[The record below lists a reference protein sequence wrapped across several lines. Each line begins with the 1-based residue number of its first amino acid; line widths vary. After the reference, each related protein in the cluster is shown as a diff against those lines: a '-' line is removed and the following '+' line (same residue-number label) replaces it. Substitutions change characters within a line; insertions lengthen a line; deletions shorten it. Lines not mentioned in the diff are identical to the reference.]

1 MNENFILNLL
11 EKFSASQAAELD
23 LNDGTTRLVLRKE
36 GAFSGPAANSA
47 TSLVV
52 GNGSGQAPGDI
63 GKSGQTG
70 TNSNT
75 TDNDYANKTGGSV
88 RLGLPAAPIGGAAI
102 SADSSAANSAAAPI
116 TAGTELITSPIVASY
131 YASPSPDAPP
141 FVRPGTRVKTGDTL
155 CILEAMKMM
164 NHLEAEFDCEI
175 IAVKAAGGDLVEYGQ
190 ALFEVKRL

>member
-11 EKFSASQAAELD
+11 EKFSVSQAAELD
-23 LNDGTTRLVLRKE
+23 LNDGTTRLVLRKD
-36 GAFSGPAANSA
+36 GAFSGPAANGG
-47 TSLVV
+47 TSPVV
-52 GNGSGQAPGDI
+52 GNESGQASGDI
-63 GKSGQTG
+63 GKSGQIG

-75 TDNDYANKTGGSV
+75 TYNDYANKTGGPV
-88 RLGLPAAPIGGAAI
+88 RLGLPAVPVSGVDTAAVTAPIA
-102 SADSSAANSAAAPI
+102 
-116 TAGTELITSPIVASY
+116 AGTELITSPIVASY